1 MSRQDIEKKNSPIK
15 TVYLSYTVLLIVLV
29 FLLVL
34 HARKSLIQYE
44 ASQPERIMEQ
54 ITASLHASGL
64 KTEIAAADTDYMEE
78 VIKGFSI
85 PVEKSISC
93 NEYETDSE
101 YISNL
106 NSALTAENADIKY
119 TMTGEDYSDGSFTYA
134 FSVNGKHF
142 ADAKLIPGDSYSR
155 LIFLKITEWKPVNLY
170 VERNDDRHSVTVSMP
185 RGMTAYINGKEISK
199 DHITA
204 SVSMPELD
212 YCREYTEIPEIVT
225 MEVPGFM
232 DTPSVS
238 ICNASGEIINCE
250 ASDDGNGNLS
260 FETGYETPA
269 MPEDLKEKVLD
280 MAHTYSLFF
289 TRDLPGAVASID
301 PIRPLF
307 PEDSEYLKLAET
319 YRRQDMEIIVA
330 HTGTAFISD
339 SVSEYTVYSKDC
351 FSCRISFTKTMNM
364 YGQEIKDDTDNTYYF
379 VRIDNKW
386 KIADI
391 E

>member
-15 TVYLSYTVLLIVLV
+15 TVYLSYTVLLIIVV

-64 KTEIAAADTDYMEE
+64 QTEITAADTDYMEE

-106 NSALTAENADIKY
+106 NSALTAEKADIKY

-155 LIFLKITEWKPVNLY
+155 LIFLKITNRNMDYIISHERYCFIFNLL
-170 VERNDDRHSVTVSMP
+170 R
-185 RGMTAYINGKEISK
+185 
-199 DHITA
+199 
-204 SVSMPELD
+204 
-212 YCREYTEIPEIVT
+212 
-225 MEVPGFM
+225 
-232 DTPSVS
+232 
-238 ICNASGEIINCE
+238 
-250 ASDDGNGNLS
+250 
-260 FETGYETPA
+260 
-269 MPEDLKEKVLD
+269 
-280 MAHTYSLFF
+280 LF
-289 TRDLPGAVASID
+289 G
-301 PIRPLF
+301 
-307 PEDSEYLKLAET
+307 
-319 YRRQDMEIIVA
+319 
-330 HTGTAFISD
+330 
-339 SVSEYTVYSKDC
+339 
-351 FSCRISFTKTMNM
+351 
-364 YGQEIKDDTDNTYYF
+364 
-379 VRIDNKW
+379 
-386 KIADI
+386 
-391 E
+391 